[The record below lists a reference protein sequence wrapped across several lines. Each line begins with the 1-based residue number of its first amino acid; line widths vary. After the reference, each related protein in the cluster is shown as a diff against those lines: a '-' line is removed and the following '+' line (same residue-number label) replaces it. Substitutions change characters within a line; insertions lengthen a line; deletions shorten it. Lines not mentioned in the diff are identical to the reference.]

1 LLTRFRHSTNHGE
14 LKGQVK
20 MARGSDPSIGEEVLA
35 DWLADR
41 FGIDQRALLKTS
53 VNSLI

>member
-1 LLTRFRHSTNHGE
+1 
-14 LKGQVK
+14 
-20 MARGSDPSIGEEVLA
+20 MARGSDSSIGEEVLA
-35 DWLADR
+35 DWLADG

>member
-1 LLTRFRHSTNHGE
+1 
-14 LKGQVK
+14 
-20 MARGSDPSIGEEVLA
+20 VLA

-41 FGIDQRALLKTS
+41 FGIDQRTLLKTS